1 MQKGVRRMAFDYT
14 GKTVGVTGAASVKG
28 IGFAIARKFL
38 QSGAQVFIC
47 DLNEEA
53 LKEAEQELKVYG
65 NVKSYV
71 MDVSKEESVQAVFK
85 KALEDFGYID
95 IFVSNAGIY
104 PQAFVCD
111 METSQWDT
119 VMNVNLKSV
128 FLCARECQR
137 CMKEKGGVLINAA
150 SYASL
155 LGSAGSGAYAA
166 SKAAVYSLTKTLA
179 AELAPDHI
187 RVNGFIP
194 GVIETGMTRGV
205 IDSKKE
211 ELESAIA
218 LHRLGSPRDV
228 ADAVAFL
235 ASGEASYL
243 TGTFIEISG
252 GKLCVQNPD
261 FAWKKR

>member
-1 MQKGVRRMAFDYT
+1 MSFDYR

-28 IGFAIARKFL
+28 IGFAIAKKFL
-38 QSGAQVFIC
+38 ESGANVFIC
-47 DLNEEA
+47 DLKEDA
-53 LKEAEQELKVYG
+53 LQEAERELKQYG

-71 MDVSKEESVQAVFK
+71 MDVSREESVKEGFRL
-85 KALEDFGYID
+85 ALEDFGYID

-111 METSQWDT
+111 MEAGQWDT

-128 FLCARECQR
+128 FLCARECSR

-150 SYASL
+150 SYAAL

-166 SKAAVYSLTKTLA
+166 SKAAVYSLTKSLA
-179 AELAPDHI
+179 AELAPSGI

-205 IDSKKE
+205 IDSKKD
-211 ELESAIA
+211 ELEGAIA
-218 LHRLGSPRDV
+218 LHKLGKPEDV
-228 ADAVAFL
+228 ANAVSFL
-235 ASGEASYL
+235 ASEEASYL

-261 FAWKKR
+261 FAWKQTDLAK

>member
-1 MQKGVRRMAFDYT
+1 MSFDYR
-14 GKTVGVTGAASVKG
+14 GRTVGITGAASMQG
-28 IGFAIARKFL
+28 IGFAIAKKFL
-38 QSGAQVFIC
+38 ESGAQVFIC
-47 DLNEEA
+47 DLREDA
-53 LKEAEQELKVYG
+53 LREAERGLSRYG
-65 NVKSYV
+65 SVKAYV
-71 MDVSKEESVQAVFK
+71 MDASREESVKEVFC

-111 METSQWDT
+111 MEADQWDM

-128 FLCARECQR
+128 FLCARECSR
-137 CMKEKGGVLINAA
+137 CMKEKGGVLIHAA
-150 SYASL
+150 SYAAL

-179 AELAPDHI
+179 AELAPRGI

-194 GVIETGMTRGV
+194 GVIETGMTKGV

-218 LHRLGSPRDV
+218 LHKLGKPEDV
-228 ADAVAFL
+228 ANAVSFL
-235 ASGEASYL
+235 ASEEASYL
-243 TGTFIEISG
+243 TGTFIEVSG
-252 GKLCVQNPD
+252 GKLCVQNPH
-261 FAWKKR
+261 FAWR